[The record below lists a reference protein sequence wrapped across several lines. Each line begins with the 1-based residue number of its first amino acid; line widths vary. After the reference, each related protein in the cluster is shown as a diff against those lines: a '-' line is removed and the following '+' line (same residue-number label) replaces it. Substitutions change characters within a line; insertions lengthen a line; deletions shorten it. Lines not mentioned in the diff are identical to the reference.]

1 MFWGKVSIFQNFV
14 CSKDLIILCSLNYI
28 IISIEFDDLSNI
40 VKLIWKFVDFC
51 NSIQNLKHLQY
62 NFFPVNLS

>member
-1 MFWGKVSIFQNFV
+1 
-14 CSKDLIILCSLNYI
+14 
-28 IISIEFDDLSNI
+28 